1 MYGFIDGYDFG
12 EMEAMKYY
20 APPSTWSEEKKYD
33 NAKSKI
39 YSGDWYGAE
48 KKDGY
53 FAKLIKDE
61 DGNIILYS
69 RSRGVNGK
77 FADKH
82 EWVPHL
88 QPFFDA
94 LPNGACLLG
103 ELYLPSQ
110 PGSKNIT
117 TIMGCLKQKAIERQ
131 EKGEK
136 LHFYVFDVLA
146 WAGSSWMKKPMSWRT
161 AWVHQM
167 TSDGIAYVT
176 YAKYVSGADLWVM
189 LQEILARDD
198 EGVVITYKDALYEP
212 GKRPSKTTL
221 KIKKELKHTIDCF
234 FTGAGS
240 PPTRE
245 YTGKEISTWKYWQ
258 NVRTGEKIVGE
269 KYKDYV
275 EGAPIEP
282 ITRGYYAGWCGSLE
296 IAVLRF
302 KAGATVTVNGVEY
315 QNREIFPI
323 GWLSGLPDEM
333 KAEPKKFAYQP
344 IEVTAMEW
352 DAWNNSLRH
361 GKMVGWRKDLT
372 LGDCVFEKIANY
384 DDIEIAKADVKKKKE
399 NK

>member
-20 APPSTWSEEKKYD
+20 APPSTWSDEKKRE
-33 NAKSKI
+33 NARMKI

-94 LPNGACLLG
+94 LPNGTCLLG

-110 PGSKNIT
+110 PGSRNIT
-117 TIMGCLKQKAIERQ
+117 TIMGCLKEKAIARQ

-136 LHFYVFDVLA
+136 LHFYVFDCLAYGGISYLNYGAGARFGMISRVLA
-146 WAGSSWMKKPMSWRT
+146 NEY
-161 AWVHQM
+161 
-167 TSDGIAYVT
+167 AYVT
-176 YAKYVSGADLWVM
+176 YAVYYSGKELWLL
-189 LQEILARDD
+189 LQDVLSRGD
-198 EGVVITYKDALYEP
+198 EGVVITNYNGLYEP

-221 KIKKELKHTIDCF
+221 KIKKELKQTIDCF
-234 FTGAGS
+234 FTGIGS
-240 PPTRE
+240 APTKE
-245 YTGKEISTWKYWQ
+245 YTGKEIETWKFWMNQ
-258 NVRTGEKIVGE
+258 LTGVKMNAEM
-269 KYKDYV
+269 YKEYKN
-275 EGAPIEP
+275 GCPIIP
-282 ITRGYYAGWCGSLE
+282 ITKGYFYGWAGSLE
-296 IAVLRF
+296 IAVLRH
-302 KAGATVTVNGVEY
+302 KVGSRSKIRGIEY
-315 QNREIFPI
+315 IDTEVYPI

-333 KAEPKKFAYQP
+333 KANPEKYAFLPM
-344 IEVTAMEW
+344 EVTAMEY
-352 DAWNNSLRH
+352 DSMNHSLRH
-361 GKMVGWRKDLT
+361 GKMVGWRKDLGV
-372 LGDCVFEKIANY
+372 GDCTFDKLE
-384 DDIEIAKADVKKKKE
+384 EI
-399 NK
+399 